1 MIRHKDLSSGNYD
14 PRRGLV
20 GVWPPLWR
28 GLTSPSALNTLT
40 WIGLV
45 CRLDLC
51 DYFSGALC
59 PQPLYPTNLSL
70 CNFCCSWVGSIKSIL
85 KQNLEHEKNFL
96 KIEVGW
102 CLISPESNIYSMKIL
117 YVRFLLQ
124 TYMTG
129 FMKTVLNV
137 ATTITLISFRL
148 NPTFNPPLSHENG
161 P

>member
-1 MIRHKDLSSGNYD
+1 MR
-14 PRRGLV
+14 
-20 GVWPPLWR
+20 
-28 GLTSPSALNTLT
+28 
-40 WIGLV
+40 
-45 CRLDLC
+45 
-51 DYFSGALC
+51 
-59 PQPLYPTNLSL
+59 
-70 CNFCCSWVGSIKSIL
+70 SIL

-102 CLISPESNIYSMKIL
+102 RLSLPESNIYSMKIL

-148 NPTFNPPLSHENG
+148 NPTFNPPPSHVNG